1 MLNVYTLIS
10 YHYALRNPSAFTLI
24 EYSKQLL
31 VCRMYSLL
39 LPLTLL
45 ICHLSMA
52 HISVLLISE
61 PRFVPMLLLLV
72 PCGWLLFS
80 SAFLFQTYRGAGVDT
95 QRMSDNRRYYAQ
107 VRRYTN
113 EYATAQECGEV
124 TSGLH
129 TRLALTSSGIFGQY
143 WLEHCRE
150 MRFCV
155 SPDKLMGSG
164 RKLFLSSRIVTS
176 APHCGSLP
184 HCQLFQGFEACL
196 DRGAK

>member
-1 MLNVYTLIS
+1 
-10 YHYALRNPSAFTLI
+10 
-24 EYSKQLL
+24 
-31 VCRMYSLL
+31 
-39 LPLTLL
+39 
-45 ICHLSMA
+45 
-52 HISVLLISE
+52 
-61 PRFVPMLLLLV
+61 
-72 PCGWLLFS
+72 
-80 SAFLFQTYRGAGVDT
+80 
-95 QRMSDNRRYYAQ
+95 MSDNRRYYAQ